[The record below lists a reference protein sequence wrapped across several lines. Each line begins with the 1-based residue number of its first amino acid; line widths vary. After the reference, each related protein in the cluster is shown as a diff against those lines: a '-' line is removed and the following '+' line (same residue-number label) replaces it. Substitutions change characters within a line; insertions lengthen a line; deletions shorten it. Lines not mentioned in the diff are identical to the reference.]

1 MWSLIHSLHTTY
13 FPVQLAAGGVL
24 QPPLVC
30 SDQQYEAGLNECAQS
45 APHRSCLQTVH
56 GGLCLL
62 YHKVFAATIPK
73 KHGPSPISTAWAPCG
88 HVKWDDKYPINRR
101 TESCWL
107 QPPGLDAAASRVSER
122 EREAVIGVYTG
133 SHHPLTAGHVG
144 SPSNRHTLPSL
155 YSLLA
160 RKTARVYPKV
170 ACKSWSNRSTPC
182 QHLKLNIRIKLGI
195 TFWPLFSW
203 CLVRWMW
210 AWCTKLHLPDRYLKT
225 PNFCAHC
232 SVYPRRRAL
241 FVSASLSLSLSDVCE
256 WAPTTPPPPPGCLH
270 KPHRHH
276 PAAVHPF
283 LSLSLS
289 LAFSLT
295 LTYSNLIKR
304 HLVDHN
310 SYVNEFSVHTFTRLK
325 SRAIYHRYVWLTKA
339 TLITAF
345 IPDFNY
351 R

>member
-241 FVSASLSLSLSDVCE
+241 FVSASLFLSLWRVCE